1 MKGTNKVAERDF
13 FDRFIETS
21 LKKKNIGRKRQRRTT
36 FGAKCLYCLVGM
48 IYLTVA
54 ALVLL

>member
-1 MKGTNKVAERDF
+1 MKGTNKVTERDF

-21 LKKKNIGRKRQRRTT
+21 LKKKNIRVGCKKRAT
-36 FGAKCLYCLVGM
+36 FGAKCLYCLAGM

>member
-1 MKGTNKVAERDF
+1 MKGVNKVAERDF
-13 FDRFIETS
+13 FDRFIETN
-21 LKKKNIGRKRQRRTT
+21 LKKENTGRRRQRRTT
-36 FGAKCLYCLVGM
+36 FGAKCLYCFAGM